1 MGYLAISRVLEE
13 IVTTLRKKSVTIPAN
28 IMNDLKSA
36 RTTIDFFRSGAS
48 PEQSIPTIESY
59 LGNVEAYL
67 ISEIEKA
74 CGSEVADQWLR
85 RLDEARKQTTD
96 MDEGKTRFVQGL
108 PREGK
113 WVRVKPSSQLP
124 VAKLKMM
131 ADESSLK
138 YSVQE
143 DGSLLVFGKESQI
156 KDFVRK
162 MTTGY
167 KAEVP
172 K

>member
-1 MGYLAISRVLEE
+1 MGYLAASRVLEE
-13 IVTTLRKKSVTIPAN
+13 IVTTLRKKGVTIPAN

-36 RTTIDFFRSGAS
+36 RTNMDFLRSGAS
-48 PEQSIPTIESY
+48 PEESIPKIEGY

-67 ISEIEKA
+67 ISQTEKT
-74 CGSEVADQWLR
+74 CGSEVADQWLK
-85 RLDEARKQTTD
+85 RLDEARKQTH
-96 MDEGKTRFVQGL
+96 DEDEKKTRFVRGL

-113 WVRVKPSSQLP
+113 WIRVRPSPQLP
-124 VAKLKMM
+124 VDKLKMM
-131 ADESSLK
+131 AEESSLK
-138 YSVQE
+138 YNLQD
-143 DGSLLVFGKESQI
+143 DGSLLVFGKTSQI

-167 KAEVP
+167 KAETS

>member
-1 MGYLAISRVLEE
+1 MGYLAASKVLEE
-13 IVTTLRKKSVTIPAN
+13 IVTTLRKKGVTIPAN

-36 RTTIDFFRSGAS
+36 RTTIDFLRSGAS
-48 PEQSIPTIESY
+48 PEESIPKIEGY

-67 ISEIEKA
+67 ISQTEKS
-74 CGSEVADQWLR
+74 CGSDVADRWLR
-85 RLDEARKQTTD
+85 RLDEARKQTH
-96 MDEGKTRFVQGL
+96 DEDEKKTRFVRGL

-113 WVRVKPSSQLP
+113 WIRVKPSSQLP
-124 VAKLKMM
+124 VPKLKTM
-131 ADESSLK
+131 AEESNLK

-143 DGSLLVFGKESQI
+143 DGSLLVFGKGSQI

-167 KAEVP
+167 RSETSK
-172 K
+172 